1 MFKAPEN
8 VNWKV
13 FSIFIVLV
21 LLNLIFGIASI
32 CLKKEKKIVFRIM
45 GNLLVVS
52 LISFFV
58 YIAYRVSWCQDYKW
72 YNKIYE
78 TSNHKDKG
86 YVFLCDLFKN
96 MGYEFNIFRTCV
108 YLLSYSLMF
117 ISLTCFKANKNL
129 CFGLYAFYPW
139 CYHAFQTRTC
149 LGFAIIMLA
158 CTALL
163 LKGKWKIIGIP
174 IFACLI
180 YCAYT
185 IHGSMLLYAVL
196 AVVFLTFK
204 NKNYFAGIGFI
215 LSVVLIIL
223 FYNGQNVIVDMV
235 PDFIY
240 EKYFVLYTVHKPNI
254 KEYTSLLFGMILQ
267 LFSVTFAVIGFTG
280 ITNKTESTDLL
291 IPVENIRSY
300 YTDYHNMKCVFF
312 MVICMFCLMP
322 VFTLNTDFLRLE
334 RNFVI
339 FVYAGLTISARNAK
353 HKFLNPWIILSIIS
367 MLAANYV
374 LLDFS
379 NTWEAGGIEKAFWI
393 FFTYPPVAA

>member
-32 CLKKEKKIVFRIM
+32 CLKKEKKIVFRII
-45 GNLLVVS
+45 GNLLVAS
-52 LISFFV
+52 LIAFFV
-58 YIAYRVSWCQDYKW
+58 YIAYSVTWCQDYKW
-72 YNKIYE
+72 YTKIYE

-86 YVFLCDLFKN
+86 FVLINNFLKERGFDFVKTRTIIYV
-96 MGYEFNIFRTCV
+96 T
-108 YLLSYSLMF
+108 SYILMF
-117 ISLTCFKANKNL
+117 ISLTCFKANKNV
-129 CFGLYAFYPW
+129 CFSLYAFYPW

-149 LGFAIIMLA
+149 LGFAIIMLS

-180 YCAYT
+180 YFAYT

-204 NKNYFAGIGFI
+204 NKNYFAGIGLLI
-215 LSVVLIIL
+215 TIVLLIIY
-223 FYNGQNVIVDMV
+223 YNGQNLIVDII
-235 PDFIY
+235 PSEIY
-240 EKYFVLYTVHKPNI
+240 EKYFGLYTVHQPSI

-267 LFSVTFAVIGFTG
+267 LVSVTFAVIGFTG
-280 ITNKTESTDLL
+280 ITNKTESADLL
-291 IPVENIRSY
+291 IPVDNIKSY
-300 YTDYHNMKCVFF
+300 NTDYHNIKCIFYL
-312 MVICMFCLMP
+312 VICMFCLMP

-339 FVYAGLTISARNAK
+339 FVYACLTISARNAK

-379 NTWEAGGIEKAFWI
+379 NTWEAGGVEKAFWL